1 MTEMNGVQPL
11 EERLAEA
18 REFYATFIADA
29 MDRILEQFIFPA
41 DRQALCLDAAQYCV
55 FLLTL
60 KSLESTGQEQTL
72 KNAMRAYWPIEKAIK
87 AQLPGMFMEFTREL
101 EKHRITA
108 DPASIN

>member
-72 KNAMRAYWPIEKAIK
+72 KNAMRAYWK

-108 DPASIN
+108 DPANIN